1 MGSACTRHDKSCLC
15 LIPDASPET
24 SQPALRS
31 PTDWNS
37 TGQAADGDFSVLHPF
52 SEMPPSASRAQAK
65 ATEPADWVEGGR
77 CARPTPAH
85 IPHGAAGAGRAGVS
99 APPRGGARQ
108 GSRRP
113 AAPRGY
119 SGSGVQGAGRDVP
132 PQGGLQDP
140 GAASAGVP
148 RPRAAPEGR

>member
-1 MGSACTRHDKSCLC
+1 MVNPVCVLFRRRVPRHFQPTR
-15 LIPDASPET
+15 
-24 SQPALRS
+24 RS
-31 PTDWNS
+31 STDCNS
-37 TGQAADGDFSVLHPF
+37 TGQADDGDFSVPHPF

-65 ATEPADWVEGGR
+65 ATEPADQVEGGR

-85 IPHGAAGAGRAGVS
+85 VPHGAAGAGRAGVS

-108 GSRRP
+108 GSPRP

-140 GAASAGVP
+140 GAASAGAP